1 VIGNGIGSGAA
12 NLPEEEPAEPSLA
25 FEYALLLVVYIEQ
38 IQLTGAIGEA
48 CSKFPQQ
55 APHYGRAK
63 RVEKKDKART
73 FRKTEFHGIAL
84 DHDDWGVRPFLGPPG

>member
-1 VIGNGIGSGAA
+1 VIGDGIGAGAA
-12 NLPEEEPAEPSLA
+12 NLPKEKPGEPPLA
-25 FEYALLLVVYIEQ
+25 FEDGLLLIVYIEQ

-73 FRKTEFHGIAL
+73 VRKTEFHGIAL
-84 DHDDWGVRPFLGPPG
+84 YDDDRGLPPFFGPPG